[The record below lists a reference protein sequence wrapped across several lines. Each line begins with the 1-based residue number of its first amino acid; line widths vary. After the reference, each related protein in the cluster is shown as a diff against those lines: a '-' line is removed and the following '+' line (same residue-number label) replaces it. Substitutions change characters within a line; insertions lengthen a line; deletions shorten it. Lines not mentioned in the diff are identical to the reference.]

1 MILLNNKGKMIN
13 LVGGRTL
20 ILEKKNE
27 GFVALVW
34 NLCADKH
41 KGPLLIHVFLML
53 LIAVMTLPGECLA

>member
-1 MILLNNKGKMIN
+1 MIN

-34 NLCADKH
+34 NLSADKH